1 MKISGKFGKIALII
15 LGFIFLFSVSF
26 YASYKLMGSFSKQ
39 AFTTDKS
46 STQASTADNIEK
58 PAGQVKPIEPVKL
71 PKTSEIIISSVGD
84 CTIGWDDQFSYAASL
99 GDVFDK
105 NNKDFSYFFKNTAD
119 IFKNDDITTAN
130 LETAFTNSTV
140 KAKKE
145 YTFKAPPEFAK
156 TLSAGYIEG
165 VTLAN
170 NHTRD
175 YLEQGF
181 SDTKLALQ
189 KENIKYFGEGE
200 KWITEV
206 KGISFAFLG
215 YRGFGYDKTFLK
227 TLKSDIEALKNKGSI
242 VIINFHWGD
251 EGSYY
256 PNDIQKYL
264 ARYAVDSGADLIIG
278 HHPHVVQGIERYK
291 GKIIAYSLGNF
302 AFGGNKNPKDKDAL
316 IFQTKFRFEDN
327 KLKAY
332 GIKVIPCSVSSVT
345 NINDYCPTPLVGDK
359 KDQLFKKINE
369 LSPNLNF
376 VLRDEFF
383 FIDVNN

>member
-1 MKISGKFGKIALII
+1 LKFSGRKGKIALII
-15 LGFIFLFSVSF
+15 SIFLLLFASSF
-26 YASYKLMGSFSKQ
+26 YASYKIMGHLSKQ
-39 AFTTDKS
+39 TFTDRNMEPPAK
-46 STQASTADNIEK
+46 APDNI
-58 PAGQVKPIEPVKL
+58 VKPPSEVKPEAPVKL
-71 PKTSEIIISSVGD
+71 PRVSEVTISSVGD

-105 NNKDFSYFFKNTAD
+105 NNKDYSYFFKNTAD
-119 IFKNDDITTAN
+119 IFKNDDITTVN
-130 LETAFTNSTV
+130 LETVFTNSAV

-156 TLSAGYIEG
+156 TLSSSYIEG

-181 SDTKLALQ
+181 NDTKRALE
-189 KENIKYFGEGE
+189 KENIKYFGEGD
-200 KWITEV
+200 KWVTEV
-206 KGISFAFLG
+206 KGIHFGFLG
-215 YRGFGYDKTFLK
+215 YRGFGYDKNFLK
-227 TLKSDIEALKNKGSI
+227 TLKSDIEALKNKGAV

-264 ARYAVDSGADLIIG
+264 AHYAVDSGADLIIG
-278 HHPHVVQGIERYK
+278 HHPHVLQGIERYK

-302 AFGGNKNPKDKDAL
+302 AFGGNKNPKDKNTM
-316 IFQTKFRFEDN
+316 IFQTRFRFEDN

-332 GIKVIPCSVSSVT
+332 GIKVIPCSVSSVQ
-345 NINDYCPTPLVGDK
+345 NINDYCPTPLAGDK
-359 KDQLFKKINE
+359 KDELFKRINE
-369 LSPNLNF
+369 LSTNLNF
-376 VLRDEFF
+376 VLKDEFF